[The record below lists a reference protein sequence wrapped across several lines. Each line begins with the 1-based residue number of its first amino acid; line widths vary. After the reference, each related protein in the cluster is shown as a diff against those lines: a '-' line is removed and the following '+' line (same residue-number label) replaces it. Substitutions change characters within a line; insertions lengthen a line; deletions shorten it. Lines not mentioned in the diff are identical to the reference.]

1 MRTLLHSSRFKRNS
15 FAFLVFCFLC
25 MVFNAQ
31 GQTGYATN
39 SGKKKGISGMFS
51 QDEQPNQ
58 PANTKNTLYNVLKDL
73 NKQKGVYFLFS
84 DASLGSRPV
93 NPVANSNA
101 DIEKILDQVLKN
113 TGLKYKKVSENAFV
127 ILSAKENPKKVTNP
141 DQVNFDEEQTDVPQT
156 GQGVKGVNALV
167 SGRVT
172 NTDGVAIVGV
182 SVSVKGTRKGT
193 STNTNGEFS
202 IDANKGDILVFSSIG
217 YVPLEVAV
225 GDEMRLSIRL
235 VLSDNQMSEIV
246 VTALGIRKESKRLGY
261 AVTKVDGEGLTKAR
275 ELNFANSLEG
285 RVAGVN
291 ISTVNGGPGS
301 STNISIRGNN
311 SFQGGSP
318 LFVINGVPMDASSRG
333 NAGMWGGADMGDG
346 ISNINPDD
354 IEEISVLKGS
364 TASALYGSRAT
375 NGVILI
381 TTKSG
386 KNKKGIGVEVNSNI
400 VFDDI
405 IDYTEFQYE
414 YGQGLQGVKPTSQSN
429 AYQSGANSWG
439 AKIDNTSAV
448 QFDGVTRPYSAQ
460 KDNIKN
466 FYRTGSTITNTVA
479 FLGGNENGNFRL
491 SASNM
496 LNNSVVP
503 NSGMRRNTFNL
514 NLNSKVTKRLTLS
527 AVANYIIEKSKNRP
541 FLSDSPG
548 NSNFG
553 IAFLPTTLSEQ
564 VLRPGYKP
572 DGSEINFSDNIYLTN
587 PYFASHSFVNDLSR
601 NRIIAMGMLKY
612 DLTDWLSALGRIGQ
626 DYSNDRTTTV
636 TPTGTA
642 YLPRGGMTEVS
653 SKSSEMNADFLLQ
666 AQKPLN
672 KDFGIDVSVG
682 GNIRRFKAEIQTSGG
697 DQFNV
702 PFLYA
707 LQNLNNKTNVRLDQP
722 RLEIQSFYYTAEL
735 SYKGML
741 YLNTTGRED
750 WFSTLPKDNNHL
762 FYPSASFSFIVSELL
777 KFNWLNYAKFR
788 AAWANTSGGANPYE
802 TKLYYSIDG
811 SVNGYPIGVNTN
823 PNVPNAFLEPFK
835 MREIEFGIETRSLN
849 SKLGLNITYFNRNTI
864 DEIVNVPASPT
875 SGYTGATVNFGE
887 LENKGWEFELLVT
900 PVRNKTF
907 SWTSSFNFTTLNNE
921 VLQVAEDQASQQIPG
936 GESRSRNA
944 FVHNVVGKASAQ
956 IMAFDYKRDA
966 SGQAVF
972 DANGRPVQGKLIPMG
987 SGFHNKYGGW
997 LNELTYKNFMFN
1009 ILIDFKSGGKIF
1021 SATNYYA
1028 TIFGLHE
1035 LTLPGRE
1042 TGVVGNGVSETG
1054 GKNTVNAKAWD
1065 YYGSLANNVSSTFV
1079 YDASFVKLRQIV
1091 LGYNL
1096 PAKWFSKLH
1105 IQGASISLV
1114 GRNLAIIK
1122 KHTPNIDPESNY
1134 SNIAAQGLELAGVPP
1149 FRSYGFNLN
1158 FKF

>member
-1 MRTLLHSSRFKRNS
+1 MRTLLHSFRLKRLSCALLALTVLAMHNVQ
-15 FAFLVFCFLC
+15 A
-25 MVFNAQ
+25 
-31 GQTGYATN
+31 QTGYATA
-39 SGKKKGISGMFS
+39 SGKKKGIFGMFS
-51 QDEQPNQ
+51 QDEQQNQ
-58 PANTKNTLYNVLKDL
+58 PAANKNTLFNVLKDL

-93 NPVANSNA
+93 NAVTNHNV
-101 DIEKILDQVLKN
+101 DIEKILEQVLKN
-113 TGLKYKKVSENAFV
+113 TGLKYKKVSDNAFV
-127 ILSAKENPKKVTNP
+127 ILLVKENPKKVTNP
-141 DQVNFDEEQTDVPQT
+141 DQVNFDEEQSDVPVT
-156 GQGVKGVNALV
+156 GQGIMGVNALV
-167 SGRVT
+167 SGRIT
-172 NTDGVAIVGV
+172 NTEGVPIIGV
-182 SVSVKGTRKGT
+182 SITVKGTRRGT

-202 IDANKGDILVFSSIG
+202 IEANKGEVLVLSSIG
-217 YVPLEVAV
+217 YATQEIAV
-225 GDEMRLSIRL
+225 GDDTKLNITL
-235 VLSDNQMSEIV
+235 VLSDKQMSEIV

-291 ISTVNGGPGS
+291 ISGVNGGPGS
-301 STNISIRGNN
+301 SVNISIRGNN
-311 SFQGGSP
+311 SFQSDPP

-333 NAGMWGGADMGDG
+333 SAGMWGGADMGDG

-364 TASALYGSRAT
+364 TASALYGSRAA

-405 IDYTEFQYE
+405 IDNTEFQYQ

-429 AYQSGANSWG
+429 AYISGSDSWG
-439 AKIDNTSAV
+439 AKIDNTSAI
-448 QFDGVTRPYSAQ
+448 QFDGVSRPYSAQ
-460 KDNIKN
+460 TGNIKN

-496 LNNSVVP
+496 LNQSVVP

-553 IAFLPTTLSEQ
+553 ITFLPTTLSES

-587 PYFASHSFVNDLSR
+587 PYFASHSFVNDVAR
-601 NRIIAMGMLKY
+601 NRVIAMASLKY
-612 DLTDWLSALGRIGQ
+612 DFNDWLSAIGRIGQ
-626 DYSNDRTTTV
+626 DYFNDRTTTV

-642 YLPRGGMTEVS
+642 YLPRGGMTEIS
-653 SKSSEMNADFLLQ
+653 SKTSELNADFLLS
-666 AQKPLN
+666 AQKNLN
-672 KDFGIDVSVG
+672 KDFGLDVSVG
-682 GNIRRFKAEIQTSGG
+682 GNIRRWKSEIQTSGG

-707 LQNLNNKTNVRLDQP
+707 LQNLNNKTNVRFDQP
-722 RLEIQSFYYTAEL
+722 RLEVQSFYYTAEL
-735 SYKGML
+735 SYKGLL

-750 WFSTLPKDNNHL
+750 WFSTLPEENNHI
-762 FYPSASFSFIVSELL
+762 FYPSVSASFILSEVL
-777 KFNWLNYAKFR
+777 KVNWLNYAKIR
-788 AAWANTSGGANPYE
+788 AAWANTSGSAPPYA

-823 PNVPNAFLEPFK
+823 QNVPNSLLEPFS
-835 MREIEFGIETRSLN
+835 MRETEFGIETRSM
-849 SKLGLNITYFNRNTI
+849 SSRLGLNITYFNRRTI
-864 DEIVNVPASPT
+864 KEIVNVPASPT
-875 SGYTGATVNFGE
+875 SGYTGATINFGE
-887 LENKGWEFELLVT
+887 LENTGWEFELMIT
-900 PVRNKTF
+900 PVRST
-907 SWTSSFNFTTLNNE
+907 SVTWTSSFNFTTLNNE
-921 VLQVAEDQASQQIPG
+921 VLKLAEGQASQAI
-936 GESRSRNA
+936 GESRTRNA
-944 FVHNVVGKASAQ
+944 FIHNVVGEPSSQ

-966 SGQAVF
+966 SGQAIF
-972 DANGRPVQGKLIPMG
+972 DANGRALQGKLIPMG

-997 LNELTYKNFMFN
+997 LNEVTWKNFNFN

-1028 TIFGLHE
+1028 TIFGLHDM
-1035 LTLPGRE
+1035 TLAGRE
-1042 TGVVGNGVSETG
+1042 TGVVGDGVAENG
-1054 GKNTVNAKAWD
+1054 GKNTVNSKAWD
-1065 YYGSLANNVSSTFV
+1065 YYGTLANNVSSIFV

-1096 PAKWFSKLH
+1096 PAKWFNKLH
-1105 IQGASISLV
+1105 VQGVNVSLV
-1114 GRNLAIIK
+1114 GRNLAIIS

-1134 SNIAAQGLELAGVPP
+1134 NNSAAQGLELAGVPAT
-1149 FRSYGFNLN
+1149 RSFGFNLN